1 MKKKGFTLVE
11 LLAVIVILAIIALIA
26 TPSVLKMIEQARQ
39 GAAESSMLSYTSE
52 IEKQIIADTMN
63 TDNMGKNYDGTYSIT
78 GKTLTKEDGVT
89 ISLDIKGSAPEEGT
103 VTITNSVVTLAK
115 IKFGKYYVTYTYE
128 NKETSYCSSKKEYPT
143 SCDSSSDKTE
153 TEPEEEPITVAVG
166 DYVKMTPTIE
176 SYNIDNSLT
185 NCQTSTSACSSGYQT
200 IKPSELT
207 LWRVIRVNDNGTYD
221 AVSVYTSSTT
231 VTFSDKTGYLKLVGT
246 LNTIAKQYENSTYTT
261 GSRMMGYNG
270 QTETITDTSKFTT
283 TAPWTKSTSD
293 NSNEAVGGGD
303 ILYTTDTTSVKDVFG
318 TLVANKVETT
328 TATVYWLA
336 TRHYS
341 YTNSTRYGWCG
352 RLVKSDGSID
362 GYVLYLYDND
372 NGWVSYDRTFAVRP
386 IITLRTL
393 YADDITSGNGTVS
406 DPYVLE

>member
-1 MKKKGFTLVE
+1 
-11 LLAVIVILAIIALIA
+11 
-26 TPSVLKMIEQARQ
+26 
-39 GAAESSMLSYTSE
+39 
-52 IEKQIIADTMN
+52 MN

-318 TLVANKVETT
+318 TLVANKVGTT
-328 TATVYWLA
+328 TATIYWLA
-336 TRHYS
+336 SRYYN
-341 YTNSTRYGWCG
+341 YTSSTAYFLVGRCVNSHG
-352 RLVKSDGSID
+352 
-362 GYVLYLYDND
+362 N
-372 NGWVSYDRTFAVRP
+372 VSYSNNLYYYSSSWGSSGSAYAVRP
-386 IITLRTL
+386 IITLKTL
-393 YADDITSGNGTVS
+393 YEDDIKSGTGATED